1 MIDPTEKSVN
11 HAESGKAT
19 AGSSIDQ
26 HLLEIQRNRK
36 AWDRKPALR
45 KAYACLHRLI
55 RNELSVV
62 AGPTVELGSGIG
74 AIKEVIPGCITTDIF
89 PNPWLDQTENAYR
102 LSFGDRSLANLILFD
117 VFHHLESPG
126 EAFKEFKRV
135 VMPDGRL
142 ILMEPGF
149 GWFGRFIYKRFHHEP
164 LGFDH
169 SVPWDAQDR
178 FDPNAPGYYAA
189 QANAW
194 RIFVQHEVSV
204 NLPDWRLLVVK
215 KLPAIS
221 YVASGGFS
229 GPALY
234 PSRFFDGMHFLDQLL
249 GRFPEIFATRLM
261 VVLERAA

>member
-11 HAESGKAT
+11 HAESGRAT

-149 GWFGRFIYKRFHHEP
+149 GWIH
-164 LGFDH
+164 L
-169 SVPWDAQDR
+169 
-178 FDPNAPGYYAA
+178 
-189 QANAW
+189 
-194 RIFVQHEVSV
+194 
-204 NLPDWRLLVVK
+204 
-215 KLPAIS
+215 
-221 YVASGGFS
+221 
-229 GPALY
+229 
-234 PSRFFDGMHFLDQLL
+234 
-249 GRFPEIFATRLM
+249 
-261 VVLERAA
+261 